1 MQSKVDLG
9 ARVLLGL
16 IFLVFGTNGLMMVI
30 TGSGFIPMPP
40 PKPEMAVIMGGFFG
54 AVYLMPLVKLLQV
67 ISAVMLL
74 SGKYVNLAITF
85 LAPIIVNIL
94 GIHLFVDL
102 AGAPMAI
109 FIAILLT
116 ILIKNRWSS
125 FRVLVQK

>member
-9 ARVLLGL
+9 ARVLLGI
-16 IFLVFGTNGLMMVI
+16 IFLIFGTNGLMMVF

-40 PKPEMAVIMGGFFG
+40 PKPEMAAVMGGFFG

-94 GIHLFVDL
+94 GIHLF
-102 AGAPMAI
+102 
-109 FIAILLT
+109 
-116 ILIKNRWSS
+116 
-125 FRVLVQK
+125 

>member
-1 MQSKVDLG
+1 MQAKVDLG
-9 ARVLLGL
+9 ARLLLGVIFL
-16 IFLVFGTNGLMMVI
+16 IFGSNGLMMVL
-30 TGSGFIPMPP
+30 TGNGFIPMPP

-67 ISAVMLL
+67 VSAIMLL
-74 SGKYVNLAITF
+74 SGKYVNLAIIF

-109 FIAILLT
+109 FIAILLA
-116 ILIKNRWSS
+116 ILIKNRWST
-125 FRVLVQK
+125 FRALIQK